1 MKSKVGGLNTKP
13 NTYCQIPNTLHKMID
28 IKINEDAFQNPFVFK
43 TDWKVAFDDAEF
55 IKVFSSDILESY
67 IVNKRWYGGKA
78 STLKYIEVVDF
89 FKIAS
94 KKNTYYGVLLE
105 VNFKEAFYQHYFMP
119 ISFMKEEDL
128 DTNTVIAP
136 VKMNGVEGFLVDA
149 LHQEDFKKLLFD
161 NIVASG
167 EKTNDKLKFHKGQK
181 LVDKEYIS
189 SKFMGVE
196 QSNTSIIY
204 NGTLVLKIFRRIYIS
219 TNPDYEISRFLTE
232 RMDFKSSPAYT
243 GSISVELSEGKIT
256 LGLMQQLVPNQGDA
270 WEFMLKEMDGIFDNL
285 KIKKIKIPKMPDVE
299 MFKRLKINEVPHEII
314 DWAGLSIFMRIH
326 TLATR
331 TAEMHIALG
340 SDIHDTAFTPSTY
353 NGDYTVWLKNRL
365 TYQFQNRLNIL
376 ENNLH
381 KLDGLAL
388 ELANKFLD
396 NKKEIRKLFLDFD
409 WTKMKSERIRI
420 HGDYHLGQV
429 LVSGD
434 DFWLL
439 DFEGEPEST
448 IRDRK
453 VKQPPLKDVAGMFRS
468 FHYCIYA
475 TIFNNKDKYPYSQE
489 ELFAAGEILFK
500 YFVGVFLRTYT
511 DVAQAGNLN
520 IGYKNEIDFFLKYC
534 ILEKAV
540 YELGYELNSRPR
552 WAVIPLTGIAS
563 IMEY

>member
-1 MKSKVGGLNTKP
+1 MGKEQL
-13 NTYCQIPNTLHKMID
+13 Q
-28 IKINEDAFQNPFVFK
+28 DAFSTPFIFK
-43 TDWKVAFDDAEF
+43 TDWQNAFEDHDF
-55 IKVFSSDILESY
+55 LKDFSADILESY
-67 IVNKRWYGGKA
+67 IVKKRWYGGKS
-78 STLKYIEVVDF
+78 STLKYIEVQDF
-89 FKIAS
+89 FRITS
-94 KKNTYYGVLLE
+94 SNNNYYGVLLE
-105 VNFKEAFYQHYFMP
+105 VNYKEAFFQNYFMP
-119 ISFMKEEDL
+119 IAFMAKEEL
-128 DTNTVIAP
+128 DTSTTIAA
-136 VKMNGVEGFLVDA
+136 VTLNGVDGYLVDA
-149 LHQEDFKKLLFD
+149 LHQEDFRRLLFE
-161 NIVASG
+161 NMIAQTSSNNV
-167 EKTNDKLKFHKGQK
+167 KVKFHKGESMT
-181 LVDKEYIS
+181 DIEYKS
-189 SKFMGVE
+189 SKFMNVE
-196 QSNTSIIY
+196 QSNTSIVY
-204 NGTLVLKIFRRIYIS
+204 NDKYVMKIFRRIYIS

-232 RMDFKSSPAYT
+232 RMHFDHSPAYK
-243 GSISVELSEGKIT
+243 GSININLGEEDIT
-256 LGLMQQLVPNQGDA
+256 LALMQELVPNQGDA
-270 WEFMLKEMDGIFDNL
+270 WQFMLDECDRIFENL
-285 KIKKIKIPKMPDVE
+285 TNKKIKIGNLPE
-299 MFKRLKINEVPHEII
+299 IELFKRLKVNDVPHEII
-314 DWAGLSIFMRIH
+314 DWAGLAIFIRIQ

-340 SDIHDTAFTPSTY
+340 SDIYETAFTPTTY

-388 ELANKFLD
+388 ELANEFLD

-429 LVSGD
+429 LVNGD

-468 FHYCIYA
+468 FHYAIYA
-475 TIFNNKDKYPYSQE
+475 TIFNNKDKYPFQQQ
-489 ELFAAGEILFK
+489 ELFDAGEILFK
-500 YFVGVFLRTYT
+500 YFVGVFLNTYT
-511 DVAQAGNLN
+511 EIAQAGNLN
-520 IGYKNEIDFFLKYC
+520 IGYRKEIDFLLKYC

-563 IMEY
+563 IMDFSKKK